1 MSYDEILKS
10 VKQKKFAPIYFFYGE
25 ENYFIDKLAEALE
38 QNVLNESE
46 KAFNQ
51 NIVYGKD
58 LTPQSLIE
66 ICNRLPMGAERQLVL
81 VREAQSLQI
90 KSDDEKI
97 EKLLLHYFKNPQ
109 KTTVLA
115 FAHMHGSPDKRKKIF
130 KELIANST
138 AFNSEKIKDGKVGPF
153 IVRFLEEQDF
163 SIAPD
168 AVLLLEEF
176 VGTDMTVITNELSK
190 LIITAPPGKTF
201 TAKDIEKSV
210 GLLKEFSVFELTNAI
225 GARKIS
231 KAFRIANYF
240 KSNPKS
246 APMPLLTGALFNYF
260 SKLYVCACNIDSSD
274 AQIASLI
281 STNPYFVKDY
291 KSAVRSYPLPKIEKA
306 IHLLHEYDLRS
317 KGVDNSST
325 TEGELIRELVY
336 KIIHL

>member
-1 MSYDEILKS
+1 MSYEEILKS
-10 VKQKKFAPIYFFYGE
+10 IKQKKFAPIYFFHGE
-25 ENYFIDKLAEALE
+25 EDYFIDKLAEALE
-38 QNVLNESE
+38 QNVLTESE

-90 KSDDEKI
+90 KSEDEKI

-138 AFNSEKIKDGKVGPF
+138 SFQSDKIKEGKAGPF
-153 IVRFLEEQDF
+153 ITKFLEEQDF
-163 SIAPD
+163 AINAD
-168 AVLLLEEF
+168 AVTLLEEF

-201 TAKDIEKSV
+201 TYKDIEKSV
-210 GLLKEFSVFELTNAI
+210 GLLKEYSAFELTNVI
-225 GARKIS
+225 GAKNIS
-231 KAFRIANYF
+231 KAYRIANYF

-246 APMPLLTGALFNYF
+246 GPMPLLLGTLFNYF
-260 SKLYVCACNIDSSD
+260 NKLYLCASNMSLSD
-274 AQIASLI
+274 AQLASVI
-281 STNPYFVKDY
+281 GANPYFVKDY
-291 KSAVRSYPLPKIEKA
+291 KAAVRNYPIPKIEKVF
-306 IHLLHEYDLRS
+306 HLLSEYDLRF
-317 KGVDNSST
+317 KGVDNYNT
-325 TEGELIRELVY
+325 TEGELIREMVY
-336 KIIHL
+336 KIMHV